1 MTKSTCVLTSGTL
14 SRVGSPLIL
23 GLDICYD
30 GILLTTDYQ
39 GRSSGE
45 AFVRFSNRTS
55 AERALE
61 RNKERI
67 GHRWEYL
74 TPKGFKRKTKGQ
86 RSEVKRKGERPREKR
101 SGLVSGGRVV
111 GWRKTKKTRSKPLS
125 QESGGVRGQG
135 SEKKSEVASQS
146 SVWGSGWD
154 HIDSGFGRVLYGHLI
169 YQVL

>member
-1 MTKSTCVLTSGTL
+1 MTRYDVSLPLAPSLGWV
-14 SRVGSPLIL
+14 SPLIL

-74 TPKGFKRKTKGQ
+74 TLPQGF
-86 RSEVKRKGERPREKR
+86 
-101 SGLVSGGRVV
+101 
-111 GWRKTKKTRSKPLS
+111 
-125 QESGGVRGQG
+125 
-135 SEKKSEVASQS
+135 
-146 SVWGSGWD
+146 
-154 HIDSGFGRVLYGHLI
+154 
-169 YQVL
+169 